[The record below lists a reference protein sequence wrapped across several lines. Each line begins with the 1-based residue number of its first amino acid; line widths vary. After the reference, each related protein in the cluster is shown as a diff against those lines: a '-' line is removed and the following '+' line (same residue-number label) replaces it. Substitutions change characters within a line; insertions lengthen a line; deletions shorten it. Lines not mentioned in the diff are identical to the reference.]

1 MELAGQPMH
10 PPQHI
15 YGIDF
20 SGAQDAGKKIWI
32 AEGVVKTDLL
42 LIEDC
47 FMARDLQGSG
57 NELDICLLAL
67 KDFIKENQD
76 AAFGLDFPFGL
87 SYVLV
92 KQESWKE
99 FIIAFPNLYDGP
111 DHFRQTSFSN
121 AGNRELKRKTDEE
134 AETPFSPYNLRIFK
148 QTYYGISEILHP
160 LIQNN
165 HACVLPMQKPA
176 PKKPWIIEICPAST
190 LQSLKLYHLQYKG
203 RTDQHRHN
211 RWEILQEIVRIGPI
225 HIDQPEICRK
235 IIEDTG
241 GDALDSVIAAMATFR
256 ALKNNVPPPKEWRDF
271 WNIEGYVYV

>member
-1 MELAGQPMH
+1 MELAGQRMH
-10 PPQHI
+10 PPQRI
-15 YGIDF
+15 YCIDF

-47 FMARDLQGSG
+47 FGARDLQDSG
-57 NELDICLLAL
+57 NDLVICLPVL

-76 AAFGLDFPFGL
+76 AAFGLDFLFGL
-87 SYVLV
+87 PEVIV
-92 KQESWKE
+92 EQESWKE
-99 FIIAFPNLYDGP
+99 FIIAFPNLYDNP
-111 DHFRQTSFSN
+111 DHFREICFSD

-134 AETPFSPYNLRIFK
+134 AETPFSPYNLWIFK

-203 RTDQHRHN
+203 KTAQHRHN
-211 RWEILQEIVRIGPI
+211 RWEILQEIVRIGPM
-225 HIDQPEICRK
+225 HIDQPEIYRK

-241 GDALDSVIAAMATFR
+241 GDALKGVKGGTGI
-256 ALKNNVPPPKEWRDF
+256 
-271 WNIEGYVYV
+271 NI

>member
-1 MELAGQPMH
+1 MH
-10 PPQHI
+10 PPHHI

-32 AEGVVKTDLL
+32 AEGVVKTDSL

-47 FMARDLQGSG
+47 FRARDLQDSG
-57 NELDICLLAL
+57 NELYKCLPAL
-67 KDFIKENQD
+67 KDFMKENQD

-87 SYVLV
+87 PEVLV
-92 KQESWKE
+92 EQESWKE
-99 FIIAFPNLYDGP
+99 FIIAFPNLYDSP
-111 DHFRQTSFSN
+111 DHFRETCFSN

-134 AETPFSPYNLRIFK
+134 AETPFSPYNLWIFK

-203 RTDQHRHN
+203 KTAQHRHN
-211 RWEILQEIVRIGPI
+211 RWEILQEIVRIGPM
-225 HIDQPEICRK
+225 HIDQPEIYRK

-241 GDALDSVIAAMATFR
+241 GDALDSVIAAIATFR
-256 ALKNNVPPPKEWRDF
+256 SLKNNAKPPEDWKDF
-271 WNIEGYVYV
+271 WTIEGYVYV

>member
-1 MELAGQPMH
+1 MSARFKGFHKGESRCGVRP
-10 PPQHI
+10 
-15 YGIDF
+15 GF
-20 SGAQDAGKKIWI
+20 SFWSP
-32 AEGVVKTDLL
+32 
-42 LIEDC
+42 
-47 FMARDLQGSG
+47 RGS
-57 NELDICLLAL
+57 C
-67 KDFIKENQD
+67 
-76 AAFGLDFPFGL
+76 
-87 SYVLV
+87 
-92 KQESWKE
+92 
-99 FIIAFPNLYDGP
+99 
-111 DHFRQTSFSN
+111 RT
-121 AGNRELKRKTDEE
+121 RELE
-134 AETPFSPYNLRIFK
+134 RIFK

-211 RWEILQEIVRIGPI
+211 RWEILQEIVRIGPM

-241 GDALDSVIAAMATFR
+241 GDALDSVIAAMATFS

-271 WNIEGYVYV
+271 WNTEGYVYV